1 MCKIGW
7 HNETTET
14 SRTLC
19 KMKYKK
25 SRHNTIYHRNCF
37 GAASCLGFTWFD
49 CKAILRGDLRYQ
61 HDMSFLTVSRNV
73 GPIAILSC

>member
-1 MCKIGW
+1 
-7 HNETTET
+7 
-14 SRTLC
+14 
-19 KMKYKK
+19 MKYKK